1 MNKEFKIVFEHILLT
16 VTSVGQI
23 LAAVFTY
30 HLPVSSA
37 LRNSGWVLLWISGVF
52 GMLPIFTFKKLGQVK
67 KGQSY
72 VHTNQLVDQGV
83 YSVVRHPQYFAGVLI
98 SIGLVLIAPGWINLM
113 LATMNIIQ
121 YYVGTFE
128 EEKYLVAKFGQQYIE
143 YQKKVPRINPIWGI
157 IKRLLRSIK
166 RV

>member
-1 MNKEFKIVFEHILLT
+1 MKRDLKLVLGHILLT

-30 HLPVSSA
+30 HLPVSSV
-37 LRNSGWVLLWISGVF
+37 LRNSGWVLLWISGIF

-67 KGQSY
+67 EGQSY

-98 SIGLVLIAPGWINLM
+98 SIGLMLIAPGWINLL

-121 YYVGTFE
+121 YYAGTFE
-128 EEKYLVAKFGQQYIE
+128 EEKYLITKFGQQYIE
-143 YQKKVPRINPIWGI
+143 YQKRVPRINPIWGI
-157 IKRLLRSIK
+157 ITRLLRSIK
-166 RV
+166 RA